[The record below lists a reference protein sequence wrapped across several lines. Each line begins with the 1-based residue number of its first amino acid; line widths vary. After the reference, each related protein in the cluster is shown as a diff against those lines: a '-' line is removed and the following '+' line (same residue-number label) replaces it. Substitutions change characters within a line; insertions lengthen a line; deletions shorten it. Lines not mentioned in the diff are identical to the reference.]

1 MEKAISLN
9 PVETFNNNTNLLT
22 YYHDTHLVRNPFKSL
37 EAQTNKINKKTY
49 LSEFSWIII
58 DNLSQQFPKIEFYQ
72 KLVLVC
78 YFY

>member
-37 EAQTNKINKKTY
+37 EAQTSKINKKTY
-49 LSEFSWIII
+49 LSEFS
-58 DNLSQQFPKIEFYQ
+58 
-72 KLVLVC
+72 
-78 YFY
+78 